1 MFRERTAAGTCKPYF
16 VSRSKIR
23 NLGAESKGKASRNCW
38 TIHRL
43 VGCLVTLKCKMR
55 RRSWLI
61 RKKQWSTLKVTVGT
75 VKKSIAAMA
84 SLWLRRK
91 ASQRL
96 AGSRFVETRF
106 IQREMVLSETSKPSI
121 RSSPWIRG
129 APQLGFS
136 VTIWKMR
143 SRTSFGVCLP
153 PMGFLVF
160 EIILQYQR
168 NPARCHRTTVSG
180 VTTRS
185 ACFHPDQHRR
195 MSSQKSLSNKYNF
208 GRGWCRLSTTSCWR
222 SARFSRRRLGCERK
236 RRRNV
241 PKQRPRKRDISESYS
256 KTIVETT
263 AAMLLIPKSAR
274 VLANDKIQNGS
285 EFPEPTGCEDI
296 NRARCALI
304 MICDTSSSL
313 R

>member
-1 MFRERTAAGTCKPYF
+1 
-16 VSRSKIR
+16 
-23 NLGAESKGKASRNCW
+23 
-38 TIHRL
+38 
-43 VGCLVTLKCKMR
+43 
-55 RRSWLI
+55 
-61 RKKQWSTLKVTVGT
+61 
-75 VKKSIAAMA
+75 MA

-91 ASQRL
+91 VSQRL
-96 AGSRFVETRF
+96 AGSGFVETRF

-121 RSSPWIRG
+121 RSSPWMLG

-136 VTIWKMR
+136 VTIWKIR

-153 PMGFLVF
+153 PMGFL

-185 ACFHPDQHRR
+185 ACFQPDQHRR

-241 PKQRPRKRDISESYS
+241 PKQSPRKRDISESYN
-256 KTIVETT
+256 KTIVET
-263 AAMLLIPKSAR
+263 AAVMLLIPKSAR
-274 VLANDKIQNGS
+274 VLANDKHVTWMNS
-285 EFPEPTGCEDI
+285 EGVLNYCG
-296 NRARCALI
+296 AQGWA
-304 MICDTSSSL
+304 
-313 R
+313 